1 MLWACIKLP
10 HLAMDGILRRRPTD
24 EPLVLVDG
32 PGHGRSGPPPRG
44 TGLADCADAAAQVL
58 AMLREAN
65 ATFEDRVM
73 NERHFEFRGGLP
85 GGHHIP
91 RSRLADLGGG

>member
-1 MLWACIKLP
+1 MINPMLRQARLKPEFASLYPTLEPGVWLP
-10 HLAMDGILRRRPTD
+10 AA
-24 EPLVLVDG
+24 E
-32 PGHGRSGPPPRG
+32 
-44 TGLADCADAAAQVL
+44 AAAQVL
-58 AMLREAN
+58 AMMREAN

-73 NERHFEFRGGLP
+73 TERHFEFRGGLP